1 VSKPSLSHAHA
12 SSTLPVVNLSC
23 VEAAQRVEKE
33 SPLILLKACKN
44 DAELRGMRAC
54 HLRDGAAVAGFLCW
68 LEGQFSAQDGAVR
81 DNEGSGER
89 GSMPR
94 AGSGGGSTVSTGT
107 GGLSTAGISE
117 VALADKL
124 QSFRAQCDLYLE
136 PSFATIAGVNENGA
150 IIHYR

>member
-1 VSKPSLSHAHA
+1 
-12 SSTLPVVNLSC
+12 

-33 SPLILLKACKN
+33 SPLVLLKACKN

-68 LEGQFSAQDGAVR
+68 LEGQFSTQGGDSS
-81 DNEGSGER
+81 DKEGGVNGDSVAG
-89 GSMPR
+89 
-94 AGSGGGSTVSTGT
+94 AGSRGRSAVSVRTSGQS
-107 GGLSTAGISE
+107 GAAISE
-117 VALADKL
+117 VALAEKL
-124 QSFRAQCDLYLE
+124 QSFRAQCDMYLE